1 MNSEIVG
8 VVRRFDD
15 LGRVTIP
22 KEMRRELCLDPYGIV
37 EIHIEDGK
45 LILTPSTG
53 ISEVRS
59 TLSAGALTIANSDI
73 QNKDEIMKLIGET
86 KKLVTS
92 DVNNK

>member
-1 MNSEIVG
+1 MKSNVVG

-22 KEMRRELCLDPYGIV
+22 KEMRRALCLDPDGIV
-37 EIHIEDGK
+37 EIHIEDGS
-45 LILTPSTG
+45 LVLTPCTG
-53 ISEVRS
+53 VSELTG
-59 TLSAGALTIANSDI
+59 TLSAVALTTANSNLE
-73 QNKDEIMKLIGET
+73 NKDEIMKLIGEV